1 MRLILQLLMICV
13 IAAGVGLGLTA
24 LAVRHPPALDIIQDG
39 AWVAIAKEGA
49 PEVDAYALAALAH
62 RGEVPHSIADGLT
75 FRAKD
80 DDEGN
85 ALSGSCTY
93 MISGAVPSVRLWSL
107 GAYDLDGNRLAN
119 PAERFGYTNVDA
131 VRDADGAVH
140 IAVSPEALP
149 GDWLP
154 VSPGLNFIL
163 VLRLYDTTAAAI
175 SGGRAAPELPA
186 IRRIGCNT

>member
-75 FRAKD
+75 FRARTD
-80 DDEGN
+80 DDGN
-85 ALSGSCTY
+85 VLSGSCTY
-93 MISGAVPSVRLWSL
+93 IISGSIPAVRLWSL
-107 GAYDLDGNRLAN
+107 GIYDPDGKLFTNA
-119 PAERFGYTNVDA
+119 AERFGYTNVDA
-131 VRDADGAVH
+131 VRDADGAVQ
-140 IAVSPEALP
+140 IAVSPEARP

-154 VSPGLNFIL
+154 LSGKSDFVL
-163 VLRLYDTTAAAI
+163 VLRLYDTMAAAI
-175 SGGRAAPELPA
+175 AGGRAAPELPA
-186 IRRIGCNT
+186 IRRTGCAT

>member
-24 LAVRHPPALDIIQDG
+24 LAMRHPPALDIIQDG

-75 FRAKD
+75 FRARTD
-80 DDEGN
+80 DDGN
-85 ALSGSCTY
+85 ELTGSCTY
-93 MISGAVPSVRLWSL
+93 MIAGPLPPVRLWSL
-107 GAYDLDGNRLAN
+107 GVYDPAGNRFPNA
-119 PAERFGYTNVDA
+119 AERFGYTNVDA
-131 VRDADGAVH
+131 MRDAEGAVQ
-140 IAVSPEALP
+140 ISVSADARP

-154 VSPGLNFIL
+154 VSGSSAFIL

-175 SGGRAAPELPA
+175 AGGRAAPELPA
-186 IRRIGCNT
+186 IRRVGCRA

>member
-1 MRLILQLLMICV
+1 
-13 IAAGVGLGLTA
+13 
-24 LAVRHPPALDIIQDG
+24 VRHPPALDIIQDG
-39 AWVAIAKEGA
+39 SWLAIAKEGA

-75 FRAKD
+75 FRAKVD
-80 DDEGN
+80 DDGN

-93 MISGAVPSVRLWSL
+93 MISGPVPSVRLWSL
-107 GAYDLDGNRLAN
+107 GVYDLDGKRLAN
-119 PAERFGYTNVDA
+119 AAERFGYTSVDA
-131 VRDADGAVH
+131 VRDAEGAVQ
-140 IAVSPEALP
+140 IAAAPDARP

-154 VSPGLNFIL
+154 LSRGSDFIL

-186 IRRIGCNT
+186 IRRIGCSS

>member
-75 FRAKD
+75 FRAKE

-93 MISGAVPSVRLWSL
+93 IISGTVPSVRLWSL
-107 GAYDLDGNRLAN
+107 GAYDLDGNRLVN

-140 IAVSPEALP
+140 IAVSPEARP

-154 VSPGLNFIL
+154 VSPGLDFIL